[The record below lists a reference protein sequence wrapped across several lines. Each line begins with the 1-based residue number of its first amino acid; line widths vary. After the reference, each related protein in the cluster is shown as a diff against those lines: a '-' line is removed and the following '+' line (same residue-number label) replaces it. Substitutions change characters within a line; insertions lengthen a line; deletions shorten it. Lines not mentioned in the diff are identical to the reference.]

1 VNATNDRPS
10 LQVLERTFT
19 ILESFDED
27 RPEWSATEIARALD
41 LPIPTV
47 HRLLTA
53 LKHRGYVSQHE
64 ETKRFRL
71 GVAALQLG
79 DRARAVVDLRGVAM
93 PALRRLAQD
102 TGETAL
108 LTVLTPGRDR
118 GMCLERVETPQP
130 LRLSVTPGRQLPLHA
145 GASQKVLL
153 AYLPDEDVER
163 VIAAGLEHLCHATI
177 TDPQQLRDELATI
190 RRRGWASSYEETNLG
205 VGDLE
210 DLLREE
216 RTHVRELEEVLRPCV
231 GVRSCVDEDGR
242 AALRRD
248 DDSDPRP
255 VDSLEPSH
263 VQERGREHRTRVPG
277 GDHSVG
283 LTVGHGA
290 HSTDER
296 RLGFRLDGL
305 DSVIVHL
312 DRPLRL
318 DEREAER
325 VEACGAEED
334 RLYPRRG
341 CCGCAG
347 DDLPRRVVATQSI
360 DRDADGHR
368 LLGNYGA

>member
-1 VNATNDRPS
+1 MNTTNDRPS

-19 ILESFDED
+19 ILEIFDED
-27 RPEWSATEIARALD
+27 RPEWSATEIARSLD

-64 ETKRFRL
+64 GTKRFRL

-205 VGDLE
+205 VWGVAVP
-210 DLLREE
+210 LLNARGEVVCAVGIAGPSARLTPARVRDDVE
-216 RTHVRELEEVLRPCV
+216 RAHE
-231 GVRSCVDEDGR
+231 
-242 AALRRD
+242 AAL
-248 DDSDPRP
+248 
-255 VDSLEPSH
+255 
-263 VQERGREHRTRVPG
+263 QIARTL
-277 GDHSVG
+277 G
-283 LTVGHGA
+283 LTVPSLSATRSAITTKRSQTKERKGA
-290 HSTDER
+290 
-296 RLGFRLDGL
+296 
-305 DSVIVHL
+305 
-312 DRPLRL
+312 
-318 DEREAER
+318 
-325 VEACGAEED
+325 
-334 RLYPRRG
+334 
-341 CCGCAG
+341 
-347 DDLPRRVVATQSI
+347 
-360 DRDADGHR
+360 
-368 LLGNYGA
+368 

>member
-1 VNATNDRPS
+1 MSPTTDRPS
-10 LQVLERTFT
+10 LQVLERTFA
-19 ILESFDED
+19 ILEIFDEE

-79 DRARAVVDLRGVAM
+79 DRARSVVDLRSVAL
-93 PALRRLAQD
+93 PALRRLSRD

-130 LRLSVTPGRQLPLHA
+130 LRLSVTPGRQVPLHA

-153 AYLPDEDVER
+153 AYLPPDDVER

-205 VGDLE
+205 VWGVAVPVLNARGDVVCAVGIAGPSPRLTPARVRG
-210 DLLREE
+210 DVE
-216 RTHVRELEEVLRPCV
+216 RAH
-231 GVRSCVDEDGR
+231 D
-242 AALRRD
+242 AALSIARTLGHAVPELSATR
-248 DDSDPRP
+248 SAITTKRP
-255 VDSLEPSH
+255 PTK
-263 VQERGREHRTRVPG
+263 ER
-277 GDHSVG
+277 HS
-283 LTVGHGA
+283 A
-290 HSTDER
+290 
-296 RLGFRLDGL
+296 
-305 DSVIVHL
+305 
-312 DRPLRL
+312 
-318 DEREAER
+318 
-325 VEACGAEED
+325 
-334 RLYPRRG
+334 
-341 CCGCAG
+341 
-347 DDLPRRVVATQSI
+347 
-360 DRDADGHR
+360 
-368 LLGNYGA
+368 